1 MVFMSIFAIA
11 LIDTRGEDLVAFF
24 FFFNGFRFCYCLLL
38 FVFTVVVIRRF
49 IVNISNF
56 TREEMVWPF

>member
-11 LIDTRGEDLVAFF
+11 LIDTRGEDLVALKKKK
-24 FFFNGFRFCYCLLL
+24 NGFRFCYCLLL
-38 FVFTVVVIRRF
+38 FVVTVVVIRRF